1 MTYSKKLPIVTGAIF
16 IFTLIFCLLS
26 GGDYTV
32 RMTAIT
38 TTASAFT
45 GTIIWYLKKAQV
57 ENTYK
62 LDMSSYKEKAKV
74 ELDHLENLIR
84 IKKEYEINDTE
95 IDEMYFKS
103 DLDDMTREAF
113 QKIRTNVDTAQADAR
128 PNSGDFAQ

>member
-1 MTYSKKLPIVTGAIF
+1 
-16 IFTLIFCLLS
+16 
-26 GGDYTV
+26 
-32 RMTAIT
+32 
-38 TTASAFT
+38 
-45 GTIIWYLKKAQV
+45 
-57 ENTYK
+57 
-62 LDMSSYKEKAKV
+62 MSSYKEKAKV